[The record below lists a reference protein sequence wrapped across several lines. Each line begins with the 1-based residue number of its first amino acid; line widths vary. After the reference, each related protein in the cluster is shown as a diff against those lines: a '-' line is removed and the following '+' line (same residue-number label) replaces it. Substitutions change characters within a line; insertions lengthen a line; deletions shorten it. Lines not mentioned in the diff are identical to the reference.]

1 MKLKFIAIITS
12 LFLCACST
20 LPPQSQSI
28 SLSSNQTNILLN
40 DIKQGLV
47 QELKTSTEFKL
58 DNSSEFGQIL
68 EKDLRKL
75 GYGINPNSKNTL
87 NYFIRQKQDKVFMH
101 IQIDKI
107 NISRI
112 YFLDKNKIMPLSPI
126 SITK

>member
-1 MKLKFIAIITS
+1 M
-12 LFLCACST
+12 
-20 LPPQSQSI
+20 
-28 SLSSNQTNILLN
+28 
-40 DIKQGLV
+40 

-58 DNSSEFGQIL
+58 DNSLEFGQIL

-75 GYGINPNSKNTL
+75 GYGINPNSKSSL
-87 NYFIRQKQDKVFMH
+87 NYFIRQKQDKLFMH

-112 YFLDKNKIMPLSPI
+112 YLLSNNKIIPLSPI